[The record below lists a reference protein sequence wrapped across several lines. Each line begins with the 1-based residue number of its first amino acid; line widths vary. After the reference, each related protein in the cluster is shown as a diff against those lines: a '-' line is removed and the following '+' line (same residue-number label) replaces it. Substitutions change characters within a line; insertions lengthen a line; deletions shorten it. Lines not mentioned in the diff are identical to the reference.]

1 MWTNEKVQA
10 KFAEAIEYL
19 KPRVQSIEDEIVL
32 NALIYFKMYSASG
45 NDIPGLSGLGL
56 HEMLDLANRVLEGH
70 RVRVNPR
77 YLGKAFQN
85 NY

>member
-1 MWTNEKVQA
+1 MWTNEKVQS
-10 KFAEAIEYL
+10 KFTEAIEYL

-32 NALIYFKMYSASG
+32 NALTYFKMYSASG
-45 NDIPGLSGLGL
+45 NDIPGLAGLGL
-56 HEMLDLANRVLEGH
+56 HEMLDLAYKVLEGH

-77 YLGKAFQN
+77 YLSKAFQI